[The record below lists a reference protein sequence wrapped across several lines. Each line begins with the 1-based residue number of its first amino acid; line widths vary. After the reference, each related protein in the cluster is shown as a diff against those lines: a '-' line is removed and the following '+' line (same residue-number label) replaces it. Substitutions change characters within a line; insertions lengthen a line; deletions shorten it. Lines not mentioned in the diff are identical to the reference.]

1 MARSEGRPPR
11 RFFARLQ
18 DGRQRGRGRPPWGS
32 TWGRRSP
39 FPGLLGRWRNLE
51 ASRRRRA
58 GRLAEAGPRPPLPL
72 RGALAVA
79 AAQPLLSSHSQA
91 APLEIRVAMAAVPE
105 VLQQQEE
112 DRSKL
117 RSVSVDLNVDPS
129 LQIDIPDALSER
141 DKVKFTVH
149 TKTTLPTFQSPEFS
163 VTRQHEDFV
172 WLHDTLI
179 ETTDYAGLIIPPAPT
194 KPDFDGPREKMQ
206 KLGEGE
212 GSMTKEEFAKM
223 KQELEAEYLAV
234 FKKTVSSHEV
244 FLQRLSSH
252 PVLSKDRN
260 FHVFLEYDQD
270 LSVRRKNTKEM
281 FGGFFKSVVKS
292 ADEVL
297 FSGVKE
303 VDDFFEQEKTFL
315 INYYNRI
322 KDSCAKADRMTRS
335 HKNVADD
342 YIHTAACLH
351 SLALEEPTVIKKY
364 LLKVA
369 ELFEKLRKVESRV
382 SSDEDLKLTE
392 LLRYY
397 MLNIEAAKDLLYRR
411 TKALIDYENSNKAL
425 DKARLK
431 SKDVKLAE
439 AHQQECCQKF
449 EQLSESAK
457 DELINFKRKRVAAFR
472 KNLIEMSELEIKHAR
487 NNVSLLQSCIDL
499 FKNN

>member
-1 MARSEGRPPR
+1 
-11 RFFARLQ
+11 
-18 DGRQRGRGRPPWGS
+18 
-32 TWGRRSP
+32 
-39 FPGLLGRWRNLE
+39 
-51 ASRRRRA
+51 
-58 GRLAEAGPRPPLPL
+58 
-72 RGALAVA
+72 
-79 AAQPLLSSHSQA
+79 
-91 APLEIRVAMAAVPE
+91 MAAVPE
-105 VLQQQEE
+105 SLQSQEE
-112 DRSKL
+112 DRG
-117 RSVSVDLNVDPS
+117 
-129 LQIDIPDALSER
+129 
-141 DKVKFTVH
+141 
-149 TKTTLPTFQSPEFS
+149 KTTLPVFQSPEFS

-172 WLHDTLI
+172 WLHDTLT

-270 LSVRRKNTKEM
+270 LSVRRKNTKEV

-303 VDDFFEQEKTFL
+303 VDDFFEQEKNFL
-315 INYYNRI
+315 VNYYNRI
-322 KDSCAKADRMTRS
+322 KDSCGKADRMTRS
-335 HKNVADD
+335 HKSVADD
-342 YIHTAACLH
+342 YIHTAACLQ

-369 ELFEKLRKVESRV
+369 ELFEKLRKVEGRV

-431 SKDVKLAE
+431 SRDVKVAE
-439 AHQQECCQKF
+439 AHQQACCQKF

-457 DELINFKRKRVAAFR
+457 EELVNFKRKRVAAFR

-487 NNVSLLQSCIDL
+487 NNISLLQSCIDL

>member
-1 MARSEGRPPR
+1 
-11 RFFARLQ
+11 
-18 DGRQRGRGRPPWGS
+18 
-32 TWGRRSP
+32 
-39 FPGLLGRWRNLE
+39 
-51 ASRRRRA
+51 
-58 GRLAEAGPRPPLPL
+58 
-72 RGALAVA
+72 
-79 AAQPLLSSHSQA
+79 
-91 APLEIRVAMAAVPE
+91 
-105 VLQQQEE
+105 
-112 DRSKL
+112 
-117 RSVSVDLNVDPS
+117 
-129 LQIDIPDALSER
+129 
-141 DKVKFTVH
+141 
-149 TKTTLPTFQSPEFS
+149 
-163 VTRQHEDFV
+163 
-172 WLHDTLI
+172 
-179 ETTDYAGLIIPPAPT
+179 
-194 KPDFDGPREKMQ
+194 
-206 KLGEGE
+206 
-212 GSMTKEEFAKM
+212 MT
-223 KQELEAEYLAV
+223 
-234 FKKTVSSHEV
+234 
-244 FLQRLSSH
+244 
-252 PVLSKDRN
+252 
-260 FHVFLEYDQD
+260 
-270 LSVRRKNTKEM
+270 
-281 FGGFFKSVVKS
+281 
-292 ADEVL
+292 
-297 FSGVKE
+297 
-303 VDDFFEQEKTFL
+303 FFEQEKTFL

-431 SKDVKLAE
+431 SRDVKLAE

>member
-1 MARSEGRPPR
+1 MSGK
-11 RFFARLQ
+11 
-18 DGRQRGRGRPPWGS
+18 S
-32 TWGRRSP
+32 T
-39 FPGLLGRWRNLE
+39 
-51 ASRRRRA
+51 
-58 GRLAEAGPRPPLPL
+58 
-72 RGALAVA
+72 
-79 AAQPLLSSHSQA
+79 LS
-91 APLEIRVAMAAVPE
+91 
-105 VLQQQEE
+105 
-112 DRSKL
+112 
-117 RSVSVDLNVDPS
+117 
-129 LQIDIPDALSER
+129 
-141 DKVKFTVH
+141 
-149 TKTTLPTFQSPEFS
+149 TFQSPEFS

-172 WLHDTLI
+172 WLHDTLT

-234 FKKTVSSHEV
+234 FKKTVSTHEV

-303 VDDFFEQEKTFL
+303 VDDFFEQEKNFL

-322 KDSCAKADRMTRS
+322 KDSCAKADKMTRS

-369 ELFEKLRKVESRV
+369 ELFEKLRKVEGRV

-439 AHQQECCQKF
+439 THQQECCQKF

-457 DELINFKRKRVAAFR
+457 EELINFKRKRVAAFR